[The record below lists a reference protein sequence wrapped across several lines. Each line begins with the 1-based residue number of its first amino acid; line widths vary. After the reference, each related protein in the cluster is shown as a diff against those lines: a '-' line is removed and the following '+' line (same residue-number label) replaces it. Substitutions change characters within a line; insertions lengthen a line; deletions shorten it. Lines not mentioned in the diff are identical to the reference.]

1 MPTFYPQTMSRQL
14 PPTPPE
20 YLFGY
25 DCNAYGDLQQQRKS
39 CHQFSTGLGLMNDGL
54 SDYGNR
60 YVQGAGYEISKA
72 GFAVPSNFAGV
83 PHFDM
88 VFGNRQYNAMGVPSM
103 PQHLKDLSF
112 QRSSAI
118 QYRQEED
125 RAKPEETANEDK
137 IIGGVSA
144 KLDYDMERMID
155 FVCEMSQGMYAILQS
170 PICIADVDIVRSI
183 QPGCSVHPTF
193 RKWVSQVL
201 SSTRLPSATILLSLY
216 YLSIRMRK
224 LSDRAGSY
232 RPADGQIYRLLTIA
246 LLLGSK
252 FLDDNTFI
260 NRSWSEVS
268 GIKVAELNHLETE
281 WLIAIKFDLH
291 LDPKETQGFGTWQ
304 AQWQRYTAQLA
315 TAPINKLVEL
325 MPLDTRMGH
334 NSNMTQQQ
342 VSAPIYSHMY
352 HDQSLVNYLAGA
364 PQTRYKF
371 PSFAQYDGW
380 NGSQTASDTSPASA
394 QNSGPTTPE
403 YYNGPNNWGHA
414 TAFTPSTAFGFYGSQ
429 PAQGHNSFIRRS
441 AYAPS
446 FSRQPCFGLN
456 FCGNCANCRPGVASY
471 LINQGYGPQPV
482 AG

>member
-1 MPTFYPQTMSRQL
+1 MPTFYPQTMARQL

-25 DCNAYGDLQQQRKS
+25 DCNAYGDVQQQRKS
-39 CHQFSTGLGLMNDGL
+39 CHQLSTGLGLVNDGL
-54 SDYGNR
+54 LDYGNK

-88 VFGNRQYNAMGVPSM
+88 VFGNRQYSAMGVPSM
-103 PQHLKDLSF
+103 PQQMKALSF
-112 QRSSAI
+112 DRSSSM
-118 QYRQEED
+118 QFRQQD
-125 RAKPEETANEDK
+125 NSAQVGETAGEEK

-144 KLDYDMERMID
+144 KLDYDMERMTD

-201 SSTRLPSATILLSLY
+201 SSTRLPSATILLSLH

-232 RPADGQIYRLLTIA
+232 RAADGQIYRLLTIA
-246 LLLGSK
+246 FLLGSK

-268 GIKVAELNHLETE
+268 GIKVAELNRLETE

-291 LDPKETQGFGTWQ
+291 LDPKEAQGFGSWQ
-304 AQWQRYTAQLA
+304 AQWQRYTPQLA
-315 TAPINKLVEL
+315 AAPISKLAEL
-325 MPLDTRMGH
+325 MPLDTRVGH
-334 NSNMTQQQ
+334 NNSVAHQRM
-342 VSAPIYSHMY
+342 SAPLFSQVY
-352 HDQSLVNYLAGA
+352 HDHSLGNYSADARQS
-364 PQTRYKF
+364 RYKF

-380 NGSQTASDTSPASA
+380 NGSQSASDTSPASA
-394 QNSGPTTPE
+394 PHSGPTTPE
-403 YYNGPNNWGHA
+403 YFGGANAWGHA
-414 TAFTPSTAFGFYGSQ
+414 NTFTPSTSFGFYGSQ
-429 PAQGHNSFIRRS
+429 PIQAHNNFVPQP
-441 AYAPS
+441 AYTAS
-446 FSRQPCFGLN
+446 FSRQPCYGLN
-456 FCGNCANCRPGVASY
+456 YCGNCFNCRPGVASY
-471 LINQGYGPQPV
+471 LINQGYGLQSV